1 MPFRSRSQDI
11 LPHRAGTDI
20 DLRYVLIPPVAV
32 VSWCG
37 SGLRTMMEKGRIRF
51 RGGYSLIHNPTLDD
65 KFAANAGRDEI
76 ARRVRHWQKNGV
88 SLLILAPATR
98 WMGSEALS
106 AWHRVCREEGMTVI
120 LLAHSS
126 LARKDFLYYRRV
138 NQDVR
143 AALWKGHVLLLYSV
157 DVLPAVRAYL
167 PTLLIHP
174 VEIQPDRAVEAADL
188 SASPEE
194 LDGVRTVVR
203 EYARSI
209 HPYLPSIGRQQ
220 NVGRKSRYSLRFK
233 LLSIITAVVVLS
245 SLTTIFLATDLFK
258 RLSSVLIQDYNLS
271 VSRMIGQSLDT
282 ELENVIAWSR
292 LVSAGQEK
300 SALLFERNPSVVGL
314 ATVRYGAKGGD
325 ASIDTVHLNPA
336 LEKDYGL
343 ELSWLKALASMNA
356 IDASASNPGTKPAN
370 PPGALNPAGV
380 AGRELLQVNPDLPTY
395 RSVRVGDRPMLLAVS
410 LRQDDEHVLL
420 LFLSPEK
427 LFAGF
432 RGSRASSV
440 FRLLLVDG
448 TGHLISSDD
457 TSHQEGMVVED
468 LPIVQAMLRS
478 PVDNGSQIF
487 SYGGTEYLGSFQILK
502 GSGFGVISIVPSSRA
517 FEAVYRVQRENLLIL
532 VLILTLAFV
541 FVYLFSRTLS
551 LPIVNLLH
559 ATHQI
564 EQGNY
569 SVSIEPR
576 TRDEIG
582 DLTRAFVSMAGG
594 LRERQIIK
602 EEFGKFVDPGI
613 AERAIQGS
621 LRLGGEKK
629 VCTVL
634 FVDLRNFTGFS
645 ESREPEE
652 VVDFLNRYFTEMVDC
667 ITITDGVVDK
677 FIGDAIMA
685 HWGALV
691 PQKDEARRAVNSA
704 LFMRAALQEL
714 NRTLQSEGLPGMHFG
729 VGINTG
735 SVIVGQVG
743 SQKRLEF
750 TAIGDAVNL
759 ASRIEYLNKQFA
771 TDILISE
778 STRRLLGDQ
787 YRLVPMEAVHIR
799 GKSEMQQTYAVLGR
813 MDDPEAPQTLD
824 DLRLLL
830 HTHPIGGAE

>member
-1 MPFRSRSQDI
+1 
-11 LPHRAGTDI
+11 
-20 DLRYVLIPPVAV
+20 
-32 VSWCG
+32 
-37 SGLRTMMEKGRIRF
+37 MEKGRIQF
-51 RGGYSLIHNPTLDD
+51 RGGFSLIHNPTLDE
-65 KFAANAGRDEI
+65 KFSSNAGPEDI

-88 SLLILAPATR
+88 SLLILAPSTR
-98 WMGSEALS
+98 WLGSEPLS
-106 AWHRVCREEGMTVI
+106 AWHRICREEGMAVI
-120 LLAHSS
+120 LLSNAS

-143 AALWKGHVLLLYSV
+143 AALWKGHVLLLYSG

-188 SASPEE
+188 ACTPDE
-194 LDGVRTVVR
+194 LQGVRSVVR
-203 EYARSI
+203 DYARSI
-209 HPYLPSIGRQQ
+209 HPYLPTLGRAQDP
-220 NVGRKSRYSLRFK
+220 VRKTRFSLRFK
-233 LLSIITAVVVLS
+233 LLSITTAIVVLS
-245 SLTTIFLATDLFK
+245 SLITIFVATDLFK

-282 ELENVIAWSR
+282 ELENIFAWSR
-292 LVSAGQEK
+292 LVVGGQEK
-300 SALLFERNPSVVGL
+300 APLLFERNPSVVGL
-314 ATVRYGAKGGD
+314 ATVHVSARGGEASLD
-325 ASIDTVHLNPA
+325 AVHLNPL
-336 LEKDYGL
+336 LEKEYGL
-343 ELSWLKALASMNA
+343 DAAWLKAFVAKQA
-356 IDASASNPGTKPAN
+356 ISVFLDVPAE
-370 PPGALNPAGV
+370 LPA
-380 AGRELLQVNPDLPTY
+380 Y
-395 RSVRVGDRPMLLAVS
+395 RSVSVEAHPALLTIF
-410 LRQDDEHVLL
+410 LRQDEDRLL
-420 LFLSPEK
+420 LVFLSPEK

-432 RGSRASSV
+432 RGARSSGV

-448 TGHLISSDD
+448 TGHLISSDEI
-457 TSHQEGMVVED
+457 SRSEGVVVED

-478 PVDNGSQIF
+478 PIDNGSQIF
-487 SYGGTEYLGSFQILK
+487 SYGKTEYLGSFQILK

-532 VLILTLAFV
+532 VLILTVAFV

-551 LPIVNLLH
+551 LPIVDLLH

-569 SVSIEPR
+569 SVSIEPT

-582 DLTRAFVSMAGG
+582 ALTRAFVDMAGG

-629 VCTVL
+629 ICTVL

-645 ESREPEE
+645 EAREPEE

-667 ITITDGVVDK
+667 VTVTEGVVDK

-704 LFMRAALQEL
+704 LLMRSALREL
-714 NRTLQSEGLPGMHFG
+714 NRTLSSEGFPHMRFG

-735 SVIVGQVG
+735 PVIAGQVG

-771 TDILISE
+771 TDILVSE

-787 YRLVPMEAVHIR
+787 YRLVPMEPVHIR
-799 GKSEMQQTYAVLGR
+799 GKTELQQTYAVLGR
-813 MDDPEAPQTLD
+813 LDDPEAPETLD
-824 DLRLLL
+824 DLRLML
-830 HTHPIGGAE
+830 HSHPTGGAE